1 MVYVPMSNTRG
12 PHGPSQDSFS
22 LQPAAH
28 LGGKTVGNRN
38 PMPIRAIPTAPK
50 LLNRAIAPHPLRKV
64 LGKETYGTRAI
75 SHPQPVPS
83 TDGMAPKSGI
93 ARHQTK
99 GLAYMAMNR
108 PIDQPIM
115 PTTDSDFV
123 FLNSKLGQPN

>member
-1 MVYVPMSNTRG
+1 MVYVPMANMRG
-12 PHGPSQDSFS
+12 PHGPAQDSFS

-28 LGGKTVGNRN
+28 MGGKTVGNRN
-38 PMPIRAIPTAPK
+38 PMLLHSIPTAPK

-75 SHPQPVPS
+75 SRPQPVPS
-83 TDGMAPKSGI
+83 TDGMTPKSGI

-115 PTTDSDFV
+115 PTADSDFV
-123 FLNSKLGQPN
+123 FLNAKLGQPN